1 MGRAMVDGNERA
13 AAQCKMFVRVRSVVV
28 VLEQQQQQQR
38 QRQK

>member
-28 VLEQQQQQQR
+28 VLEQQQQQR